1 MTSPRYIPLRMHT
14 EFSIE
19 DGMIRIKDAVKHAS
33 GLGFAALGISDLM
46 NLFGMVKFYKACR
59 GSGIKPIIGVDVWVQ
74 DDLTEDGDNKPYRL
88 LLIARNQPGFKRLCE
103 LITQAY
109 VDDDR
114 DKMDFRLRYSWLA
127 SGDNSGLIC
136 LSGAHLG
143 SIGQHLLSG
152 RPEQAKQ
159 AALALSELFPNRFY
173 LELQRL
179 PEKPEWEN
187 AVVGSLN
194 LAQELDLPIVATH
207 PAQFL
212 NKDDFQAHEA
222 RVCIASGYVLADTRR
237 PKNFY
242 PSQYFVP
249 ADEFEARFADV
260 PEALQNSVAI
270 AKRCNVEIV
279 LGENFLPQFPTPDGM
294 TLDDYLSHLSN
305 EGLAERMVV
314 LYPDEAER
322 ANRYPEYQQRLDYEL
337 NTIVQMGFPGYF
349 LIVQD
354 FINWAKQNGC
364 PVGPGRGSGA
374 GSLVAYA
381 LKITDLD
388 PLKYALLF
396 ERFLN
401 PERVSMPDFDIDFC
415 QANRGRVIH
424 YVRDHYGHDPVS
436 HIVSFGT
443 LSTKAVI
450 RNVGRVLDLPFSL
463 CDRLSKLIPL
473 EQNKPIR

>member
-59 GSGIKPIIGVDVWVQ
+59 GAGIKPIIGVDVWVQ
-74 DDLTEDGDNKPYRL
+74 DDQTDDGDNKPYRL

-114 DKMDFRLRYSWLA
+114 DKMDFRLRYSWLE

-143 SIGQHLLSG
+143 SVGQYLLSG

-159 AALALSELFPNRFY
+159 AASALSELFPNRFY

-222 RVCIASGYVLADTRR
+222 RVCIASGSVRILAMDGSGMRWVSHVNISEEL
-237 PKNFY
+237 KEDA
-242 PSQYFVP
+242 SYFQRLYQQSP
-249 ADEFEARFADV
+249 HAN
-260 PEALQNSVAI
+260 P
-270 AKRCNVEIV
+270 
-279 LGENFLPQFPTPDGM
+279 
-294 TLDDYLSHLSN
+294 SN
-305 EGLAERMVV
+305 EAKS
-314 LYPDEAER
+314 DELNYRIVEVDS
-322 ANRYPEYQQRLDYEL
+322 NEEKVFPIQYQQTVHGWLTLFPAVGTAICQQEEWL
-337 NTIVQMGFPGYF
+337 INNACVQLAM
-349 LIVQD
+349 
-354 FINWAKQNGC
+354 
-364 PVGPGRGSGA
+364 
-374 GSLVAYA
+374 
-381 LKITDLD
+381 
-388 PLKYALLF
+388 
-396 ERFLN
+396 
-401 PERVSMPDFDIDFC
+401 
-415 QANRGRVIH
+415 
-424 YVRDHYGHDPVS
+424 
-436 HIVSFGT
+436 
-443 LSTKAVI
+443 
-450 RNVGRVLDLPFSL
+450 
-463 CDRLSKLIPL
+463 KLEI
-473 EQNKPIR
+473 EA